1 MVVGFGVVWGK
12 VAVYNRLIVIVP
24 RFGLVDVLR
33 GQRRREGQEWRD
45 HEQCRSTSDGT
56 NHPRIIEGRRRGV
69 NPYEVTTRSET
80 GQ

>member
-1 MVVGFGVVWGK
+1 VVVGFGVMWRK
-12 VAVYNRLIVIVP
+12 VAVCDRLIVFVP
-24 RFGLVDVLR
+24 RFRLVDVLR

-56 NHPRIIEGRRRGV
+56 NHARIIEGRRRSV
-69 NPYEVTTRSET
+69 NPYAVTRRSET